1 MNMGMVRDVMEIL
14 QQGYGDNTSTPL
26 DRVVATKVIGYFY
39 DKGWMSSEEI
49 AFLVESAGG
58 EIRVTE
64 KTLAGEAP
72 LLYRQ
77 EDPMNG
83 DFIFRTRSKEDLVA
97 NAKVNPQAEARVVD
111 PGKIEIKLVEKRNDS
126 PNPDS

>member
-1 MNMGMVRDVMEIL
+1 MGMVRDVMAIL
-14 QQGYGDNTSTPL
+14 QEGYGDNSSTPL
-26 DRVVATKVIGYFY
+26 DRVVATKVIDYFY
-39 DKGWMSSEEI
+39 KKGWMNAEEI

-64 KTLAGEAP
+64 KTLTGDAP
-72 LLYRQ
+72 MLYRQ

-83 DFIFRTRSKEDLVA
+83 DFIFRTRSKEDLVKE
-97 NAKVNPQAEARVVD
+97 AKVNPDAEARVVD

-126 PNPDS
+126 PHPNS